1 MTTKKLKGI
10 FESADL
16 GTYWKNRISA
26 LVGTD
31 FEIDNN
37 NNCLSKKDNEYYPP
51 TWLVFETDLQTMINQ
66 RNDISGQI
74 EELDN
79 ERYYQEV
86 KNDVLNLDDRYK
98 AQLAE
103 WLNDHLDIEIVRE
116 RNFDRD

>member
-1 MTTKKLKGI
+1 MTTKKLKGV

-74 EELDN
+74 EELDSQ
-79 ERYYQEV
+79 RYYQEV
-86 KNDVLNLDDRYK
+86 KNDVMNLNDVDK
-98 AQLAE
+98 AQLGE